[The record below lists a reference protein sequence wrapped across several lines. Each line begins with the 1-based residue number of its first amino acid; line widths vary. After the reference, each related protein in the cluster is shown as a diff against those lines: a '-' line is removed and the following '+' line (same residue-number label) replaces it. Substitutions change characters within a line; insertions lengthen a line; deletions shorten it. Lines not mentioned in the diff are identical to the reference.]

1 LLHEDYVMIEETA
14 ADIVDTLIHVLK
26 GVPFPKRE
34 TAPQENELKN
44 KPNKEAQ
51 TEASVP
57 KEQYYISLNG
67 TNSGPFEL
75 EAMKK
80 KIKSGEV
87 KRETSVWKEGMKEW
101 AAASAVKELSCF
113 LPPSAPPPAAPE
125 VKLEKDNSINIT
137 LQRQSAQPISGTTA
151 QPPKPSA
158 PQTSSS
164 STSMPSASPALLK
177 QYSNYKYVLGM
188 YDWID
193 NLNGTWKGNRGKGYL
208 IIAMEKTDGNPDIK
222 NAKFIFDGFSEG
234 MLVRNNMQVVYMPVM
249 DNYIKNILL
258 RVKEVFIAEMD
269 NKNNIKEYTVK
280 IDVINNSLPI
290 PVPEKNRMK
299 AQLK

>member
-1 LLHEDYVMIEETA
+1 MYFDMIQDGLSNLKNGNLDKALICFTA
-14 ADIVDTLIHVLK
+14 AAKAGTTDSDYSGAFSMRAMAYDAGGFEKKAIANYKLAADYGHK
-26 GVPFPKRE
+26 G
-34 TAPQENELKN
+34 ALNEL
-44 KPNKEAQ
+44 Q
-51 TEASVP
+51 DTYS
-57 KEQYYISLNG
+57 
-67 TNSGPFEL
+67 
-75 EAMKK
+75 
-80 KIKSGEV
+80 IKYSPV
-87 KRETSVWKEGMKEW
+87 KRTG
-101 AAASAVKELSCF
+101 
-113 LPPSAPPPAAPE
+113 
-125 VKLEKDNSINIT
+125 
-137 LQRQSAQPISGTTA
+137 
-151 QPPKPSA
+151 KPSEA
-158 PQTSSS
+158 ELKLDYDGSLPASSS
-164 STSMPSASPALLK
+164 SSSMPSASPALLK

-234 MLVRNNMQVVYMPVM
+234 MLVRNNMQVVYLPIM

-258 RVKEVFIAEMD
+258 KVKEVFIAEMD

-280 IDVINNSLPI
+280 IDVINSSLPI

>member
-1 LLHEDYVMIEETA
+1 MGYLDMIKEGLNNIDNGDPVKALVCFTSAAAIGTTDFDYSSAFFLRAMTYKAGGFDKKAIANYKLA
-14 ADIVDTLIHVLK
+14 ADYYEHK
-26 GVPFPKRE
+26 G
-34 TAPQENELKN
+34 ALNEL
-44 KPNKEAQ
+44 Q
-51 TEASVP
+51 DS
-57 KEQYYISLNG
+57 YS
-67 TNSGPFEL
+67 
-75 EAMKK
+75 
-80 KIKSGEV
+80 IKYTPV
-87 KRETSVWKEGMKEW
+87 KRTGRPSEAELKLDYDGT
-101 AAASAVKELSCF
+101 ASGSTTAQPQK
-113 LPPSAPPPAAPE
+113 PSSSTASTAPPPA
-125 VKLEKDNSINIT
+125 
-137 LQRQSAQPISGTTA
+137 
-151 QPPKPSA
+151 PKPA
-158 PQTSSS
+158 PASS

-208 IIAMEKTDGNPDIK
+208 IIAMDKTDGDPDIK

-234 MLVRNNMQVVYMPVM
+234 MLIRNNKQVVYMPVM

>member
-1 LLHEDYVMIEETA
+1 MAYKKQTCEICKGTGINEWSEYGEKIT
-14 ADIVDTLIHVLK
+14 IKCSRCRGTLISYGSCSSCGFYLNEN
-26 GVPFPKRE
+26 GICQSGLCGKRDPDAPSSSSGT
-34 TAPQENELKN
+34 TAPPIK
-44 KPNKEAQ
+44 
-51 TEASVP
+51 
-57 KEQYYISLNG
+57 ISKDG
-67 TNSGPFEL
+67 TIIRGSL
-75 EAMKK
+75 
-80 KIKSGEV
+80 
-87 KRETSVWKEGMKEW
+87 
-101 AAASAVKELSCF
+101 
-113 LPPSAPPPAAPE
+113 PSAPPPA
-125 VKLEKDNSINIT
+125 
-137 LQRQSAQPISGTTA
+137 
-151 QPPKPSA
+151 PKSA
-158 PQTSSS
+158 PASS

-208 IIAMEKTDGNPDIK
+208 IIPMDKTDGNPDIK

-234 MLVRNNMQVVYMPVM
+234 MLVRNNEQVVYLPVM

-280 IDVINNSLPI
+280 IDVINSSLPI